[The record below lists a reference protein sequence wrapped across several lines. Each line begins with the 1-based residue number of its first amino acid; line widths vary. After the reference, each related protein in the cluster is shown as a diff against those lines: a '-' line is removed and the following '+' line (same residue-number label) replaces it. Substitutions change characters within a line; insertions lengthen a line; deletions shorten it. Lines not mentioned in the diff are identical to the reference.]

1 MSRALDHFQANNG
14 FVVSSG
20 ATPVTGAYW
29 AIQTLSD
36 TTFSAIGGN
45 YTGTLTGVTISA
57 GQTIYGK
64 FDGFTA
70 GTGKVIAYIRA

>member
-1 MSRALDHFQANNG
+1 MSRALDHFQGNNG
-14 FVVSSG
+14 AVISNG
-20 ATPVTGAYW
+20 ANPVTGAFW

-45 YTGTLTGVTISA
+45 YTGTLTGVTIGS

-70 GTGKVIAYIRA
+70 GTGKVIAYKS